1 MFHVAQLV
9 TVGNG
14 VHTLAPQVADR
25 ETTFRPTQFLVFVA
39 AIGLIGL
46 LSRLLGAVVSALAAM
61 VAAVAALG
69 SAAFIAIGAVVLFLV
84 AMGLDGASG
93 LGG

>member
-1 MFHVAQLV
+1 MLHVAHLV

-14 VHTLAPQVADR
+14 VHTLAPKV
-25 ETTFRPTQFLVFVA
+25 ESTFRPTQFLVFVA

-61 VAAVAALG
+61 IAAVAALG